1 MFNSNLTHF
10 LKWSL
15 IYFLKNKRDYEAMN
29 DYAKWRLVGCTHK
42 EIVEEYTIDAINTE
56 MQTPNSEKRVEKAK
70 IILEKLSKAHV
81 YNVENDAALKQLLWL
96 NVTEYNRLNAQNG
109 VKFDF
114 SIWENKSLEHIYPKS
129 KFYHTEYDKDHDTE
143 TYIRGDGTEL
153 EKDQIS
159 DLKDSQAVFSNNS
172 RYSEHCI
179 GNLVLLY
186 GIDNSA
192 FGKLSF
198 EEKKQKFFNNE
209 RCFESRN
216 LLHTISS
223 FANSKWE
230 IEDIEKSADKFL
242 ELFKKLYNL
251 D

>member
-1 MFNSNLTHF
+1 M
-10 LKWSL
+10 
-15 IYFLKNKRDYEAMN
+15 
-29 DYAKWRLVGCTHK
+29 
-42 EIVEEYTIDAINTE
+42 
-56 MQTPNSEKRVEKAK
+56 
-70 IILEKLSKAHV
+70 
-81 YNVENDAALKQLLWL
+81 
-96 NVTEYNRLNAQNG
+96 
-109 VKFDF
+109 KFDF

-143 TYIRGDGTEL
+143 TYIRGDGTAL

-186 GIDNSA
+186 GINNSE

-242 ELFKKLYNL
+242 DLFKKLYNL